1 VTTDR
6 VSRRLR
12 AAFDDAGA
20 QGWLHV
26 RELSPSGAEVAL
38 DADTPVALSS
48 VYKLPLLV
56 AFLRMVDA
64 GEIDPTRR
72 VTVPPAPRT
81 AGSTGLSIMRDPVT
95 MSWRD
100 LAVQMITVSDNAA
113 ADVLLHKVG
122 LERVTTTLRTLGL
135 DATTVTR
142 GSAEEIAGL
151 MTETG
156 AHSVADAFE
165 ALTDLDHVALPSGYD
180 PLRASASTARDM
192 TTLLAALW
200 TGQAAS
206 AEQTAFAKVLLS
218 QRNGP
223 YRLRAGFPHDAIQL
237 ADKTGTLGSLRH
249 DVGVVEFPDR
259 TAYAMAVF
267 TRSARP
273 DRLLPGV
280 DAVIGQAA
288 RLAVDALRANG

>member
-1 VTTDR
+1 
-6 VSRRLR
+6 VSAISRLLR
-12 AAFDDAGA
+12 ATFDDAGV

-26 RELSPSGAEVAL
+26 RELEPGGAEVAL
-38 DADTPVALSS
+38 AADESVALSS

-64 GEIDPTRR
+64 GELDPARR
-72 VTVPPAPRT
+72 VTVPASPRT

-122 LERVTTTLRTLGL
+122 LERITTTLRALGL
-135 DATTVTR
+135 NATTVTR
-142 GSAEEIAGL
+142 GAAEELAGL
-151 MTETG
+151 VTETG
-156 AHSVADAFE
+156 ATSVADAFA
-165 ALTDLDHVALPSGYD
+165 ALTDLDHVAAPSGYD

-192 TTLLAALW
+192 TALLAALW
-200 TGQAAS
+200 TGRAAS
-206 AEQTAFAKVLLS
+206 PEQTGFARTVLA
-218 QRNGP
+218 QRTGP
-223 YRLRAGFPHDAIQL
+223 YRLRAGFPHDAIAI

-249 DVGVVEFPDR
+249 DVGVIEFPDG
-259 TAYAMAVF
+259 TAYAAAVF
-267 TRSARP
+267 TRAARP

-288 RLAVDALRANG
+288 RLAVDALRR

>member
-1 VTTDR
+1 MTTAGI
-6 VSRRLR
+6 SRLLR
-12 AAFDDAGA
+12 ATFDDAGV

-26 RELSPSGAEVAL
+26 RALSASGADVAL
-38 DADTPVALSS
+38 AADEPVALSS

-56 AFLRMVDA
+56 AFVRMVDA

-72 VTVPPAPRT
+72 VTVPATPRT

-100 LAVQMITVSDNAA
+100 LAVQMITVSDNSA
-113 ADVLLHKVG
+113 ADVLLRKVG
-122 LERVTTTLRTLGL
+122 LERVTMTLRALGL

-156 AHSVADAFE
+156 AHSVAEAFA
-165 ALTDLDHVALPSGYD
+165 ALADLDHVATPSGYD

-192 TTLLAALW
+192 TTLLTALW

-206 AEQTAFAKVLLS
+206 PEQTEFAKTVLA
-218 QRNGP
+218 QRVGP
-223 YRLRAGFPHDAIQL
+223 YRLRAGFPHDAIAV
-237 ADKTGTLGSLRH
+237 ADKTGTLGALRH
-249 DVGVVEFPDR
+249 DVGMVEFPDGD
-259 TAYAMAVF
+259 AYAVAVF
-267 TRSARP
+267 TRAARP

-288 RLAVDALRANG
+288 RLAVDALRS